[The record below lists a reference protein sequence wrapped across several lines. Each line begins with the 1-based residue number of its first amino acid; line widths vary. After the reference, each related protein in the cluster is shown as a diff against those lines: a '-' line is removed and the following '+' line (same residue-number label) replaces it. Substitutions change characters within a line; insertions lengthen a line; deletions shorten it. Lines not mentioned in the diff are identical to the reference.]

1 MPLLFFSEK
10 RLRNGRHCAAGTVEM
25 EAQCLIDM
33 INQHV
38 LPDCHKAGLPTAAIH
53 SALAAVVSGL
63 DGALGVVS
71 IVRAVHLTAI
81 CLGHACFCHE
91 LVAGA
96 RARAFVAVSWRAL
109 CAAGPL
115 ARG

>member
-1 MPLLFFSEK
+1 
-10 RLRNGRHCAAGTVEM
+10 M

-71 IVRAVHLTAI
+71 IVRAVHLTEI